1 VRSYKLRGAYN
12 LIMQLGEDELR
23 NGVVCSS
30 AGNHAQGFALA
41 CRSMKVHG
49 RVYVPAKT
57 PKQKRDRIRYHGG
70 DYIELIVGGAT
81 YDDAAAAAR
90 EDLAAQRKRVAD
102 QQYLHQCNDR
112 AMGLLDLML
121 STERHEPG

>member
-1 VRSYKLRGAYN
+1 MRSYKLRGAYN